1 MDVRNTAIRNIARK
15 VAIITERIGI
25 TKSGANSKIG
35 LTIKEEQ
42 RLFVLNADVGSITPS
57 KVQFETR
64 ITFFGILS
72 WSRVH
77 KQIINHYQVE

>member
-1 MDVRNTAIRNIARK
+1 MDVRNTSIRNIARK

-42 RLFVLNADVGSITPS
+42 RLFVLNADA
-57 KVQFETR
+57 
-64 ITFFGILS
+64 
-72 WSRVH
+72 
-77 KQIINHYQVE
+77 Y

>member
-25 TKSGANSKIG
+25 AKSGANSKIG

-42 RLFVLNADVGSITPS
+42 RSFVLNADVGSITPS

-64 ITFFGILS
+64 ITFFWNFELVTGT
-72 WSRVH
+72 
-77 KQIINHYQVE
+77 